1 MENED
6 CNIYCNTETLIRKAL
21 SYDPT
26 STREFQG
33 VPAFGSW
40 TRFRTLNVEKVGQL
54 IEEQQSKFGV
64 ESRGRGL
71 CDGGQLNFLNFMIF
85 KIVSA

>member
-1 MENED
+1 M
-6 CNIYCNTETLIRKAL
+6 
-21 SYDPT
+21 
-26 STREFQG
+26 
-33 VPAFGSW
+33 PAFGSW

-54 IEEQQSKFGV
+54 IEEQQSQI
-64 ESRGRGL
+64 RGRVKGKGVMDKWI